1 MAYEYIA
8 IEREYAS
15 GGNEIGQKAADVL
28 ELPFYGHEILEIVAK
43 REGVSPARLERME
56 ERATN
61 SFIYSIYAMS
71 QIINGSTDESG
82 LPSPERLHLKEV
94 EVIKELAQSGPCVFI
109 GHSAGAV
116 LKERPDVLRV
126 FIYADRKFR
135 TARAQSVYGVDS
147 TRVVSTLEKSDNRRA
162 NFYRMNMMEN
172 WDERKNYHLMLN
184 SARLG
189 VDTCVKL
196 IVSAYGR

>member
-1 MAYEYIA
+1 MGYEYIA

-15 GGNEIGQKAADVL
+15 GGNEIGQKAADIL
-28 ELPFYGHEILEIVAK
+28 GLPFYGHKLIELVAK
-43 REGVSPARLERME
+43 RAGVSPARLERME

-71 QIINGSTDESG
+71 QIINGSADESS
-82 LPSPERLHLKEV
+82 LPSPERLHLAVV
-94 EVIKELAQSGPCVFI
+94 ELIRELSSNGPCVFM

-116 LKERPDVLRV
+116 LKDRPDVLRV

-135 TARAQSVYGVDS
+135 TARAESVYGIDS
-147 TRVVSTLEKSDNRRA
+147 TRVAATLDKSDNRRA
-162 NFYRMNMMEN
+162 NFYRMNMMEK
-172 WDERKNYHLMLN
+172 WDDRKNYHLMLN

-189 VDTCVKL
+189 IDACVKM
-196 IVSAYGR
+196 IIAAYGR